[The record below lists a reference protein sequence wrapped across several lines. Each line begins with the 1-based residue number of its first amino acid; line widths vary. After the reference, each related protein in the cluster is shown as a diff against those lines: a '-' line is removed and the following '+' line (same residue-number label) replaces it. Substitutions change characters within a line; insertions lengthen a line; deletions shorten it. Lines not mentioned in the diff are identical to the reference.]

1 MEELLL
7 AGEESCTSTPDS
19 VSGTYN
25 SLHLNEVTTIMDP
38 LKTPEIKTEAFKDL
52 LTGLG
57 YLEAD
62 EAA

>member
-1 MEELLL
+1 
-7 AGEESCTSTPDS
+7 
-19 VSGTYN
+19 
-25 SLHLNEVTTIMDP
+25 MDP